1 MARMSVAENLDF
13 REFDR
18 ATLEIERYMIKI
30 RSVDTPIGELSGGNV
45 QQTVLA
51 RELGGEVNI
60 MIQQTHV
67 LDSTLPR

>member
-30 RSVDTPIGELSGGNV
+30 RSVDTPIGELSGGNA
-45 QQTVLA
+45 QLTRTRA
-51 RELGGEVNI
+51 RRRG
-60 MIQQTHV
+60 
-67 LDSTLPR
+67 